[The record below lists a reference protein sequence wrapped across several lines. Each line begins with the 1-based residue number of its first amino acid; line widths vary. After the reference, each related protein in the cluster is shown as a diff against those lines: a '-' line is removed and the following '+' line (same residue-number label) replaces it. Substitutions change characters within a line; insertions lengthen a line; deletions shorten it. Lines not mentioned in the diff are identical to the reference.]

1 MISGAEVV
9 DGGLGDDSI
18 TAVLIEN
25 ASTMT
30 GGEGSD
36 EFTLDL
42 TRDSGDALLTGS
54 VIRDFTVAGDEADV
68 LQVLLDDGDAADELS
83 VVPVTGTTNVQL
95 VLTQGATSTVLVE
108 ITDGVTNGFTLDN
121 VVIVDAPVAAPVAV

>member
-1 MISGAEVV
+1 
-9 DGGLGDDSI
+9 
-18 TAVLIEN
+18 
-25 ASTMT
+25 MT

-54 VIRDFTVAGDEADV
+54 VIRDFTVAGDQADV